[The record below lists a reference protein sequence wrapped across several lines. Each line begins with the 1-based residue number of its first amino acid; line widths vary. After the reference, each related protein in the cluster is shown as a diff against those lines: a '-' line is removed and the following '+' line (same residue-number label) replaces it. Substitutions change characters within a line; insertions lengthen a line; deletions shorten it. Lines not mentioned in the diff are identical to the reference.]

1 MYHGIKMGCF
11 INAVKHYRKTQHLFL
26 MKQIPRRSPAPPVS
40 ILMGKLT
47 PHFFFPPSFP
57 SSPPLPSSPIK
68 KRELRGHNGGKAGLF
83 DPHAVLSSVF
93 SIQPVWTGISG
104 VDRPSAQRDK
114 SPPANC
120 CHIKWRGTSQ
130 IGALRLMERGRG
142 KKKDSKLFL
151 KLPTGFTQITPQS
164 LLNISRWSLVIC

>member
-1 MYHGIKMGCF
+1 MSYET
-11 INAVKHYRKTQHLFL
+11 N
-26 MKQIPRRSPAPPVS
+26 SPKKLCPPVS

-68 KRELRGHNGGKAGLF
+68 KRGLRGHNVGEAGLF

-130 IGALRLMERGRG
+130 IGALRLMERERGRVRG
-142 KKKDSKLFL
+142 EEKDSKLFL
-151 KLPTGFTQITPQS
+151 KLLTGFTLITPHS
-164 LLNISRWSLVIC
+164 LLNISWWSLVIC